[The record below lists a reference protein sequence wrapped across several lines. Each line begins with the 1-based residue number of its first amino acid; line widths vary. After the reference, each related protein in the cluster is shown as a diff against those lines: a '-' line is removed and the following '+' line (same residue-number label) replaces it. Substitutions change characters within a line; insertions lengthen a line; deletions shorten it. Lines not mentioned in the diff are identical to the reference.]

1 MRVPE
6 RPPSSAPTLA
16 FGCMTAR
23 PPQPHLAPAN
33 IRAECVKVRNKP
45 GHRVVFMQKQEH
57 RPCVNPEPRLLR
69 PCYTNRTSLR
79 TALEQSQSPQQLHD
93 LLGRDKPSSTA
104 WVRDQGL
111 EEVRRAMLH
120 SLMGLTGCEV
130 ARMNMR
136 LRYAGDIEALW
147 YLRSDLLDT
156 LTLLRGEA
164 IAQTV
169 LDRITPMFQG
179 QLPLSLRVPQM
190 PHTPRA
196 HL

>member
-1 MRVPE
+1 MRWNNPN
-6 RPPSSAPTLA
+6 L
-16 FGCMTAR
+16 
-23 PPQPHLAPAN
+23 
-33 IRAECVKVRNKP
+33 RNNLQ
-45 GHRVVFMQKQEH
+45 G
-57 RPCVNPEPRLLR
+57 
-69 PCYTNRTSLR
+69 
-79 TALEQSQSPQQLHD
+79 

-164 IAQTV
+164 TAQTV

-179 QLPLSLRVPQM
+179 QLPLSLWVPQM
-190 PHTPRA
+190 PHAPRA

>member
-1 MRVPE
+1 MRW
-6 RPPSSAPTLA
+6 
-16 FGCMTAR
+16 
-23 PPQPHLAPAN
+23 
-33 IRAECVKVRNKP
+33 NKP
-45 GHRVVFMQKQEH
+45 
-57 RPCVNPEPRLLR
+57 NLR
-69 PCYTNRTSLR
+69 SSL
-79 TALEQSQSPQQLHD
+79 HG
-93 LLGRDKPSSTA
+93 LLGRDAPASTA
-104 WVRDQGL
+104 WVRNQDLEDIRYAMIQSLAGL
-111 EEVRRAMLH
+111 
-120 SLMGLTGCEV
+120 SGGDV

-190 PHTPRA
+190 PHAPRA

>member
-1 MRVPE
+1 MRW
-6 RPPSSAPTLA
+6 
-16 FGCMTAR
+16 
-23 PPQPHLAPAN
+23 
-33 IRAECVKVRNKP
+33 NKP
-45 GHRVVFMQKQEH
+45 
-57 RPCVNPEPRLLR
+57 NLR
-69 PCYTNRTSLR
+69 NN
-79 TALEQSQSPQQLHD
+79 LHD

-111 EEVRRAMLH
+111 EQVRRAMLH

-156 LTLLRGEA
+156 LTLLRGKA

-190 PHTPRA
+190 PRAPRA

>member
-1 MRVPE
+1 MRW
-6 RPPSSAPTLA
+6 
-16 FGCMTAR
+16 
-23 PPQPHLAPAN
+23 
-33 IRAECVKVRNKP
+33 NKP
-45 GHRVVFMQKQEH
+45 
-57 RPCVNPEPRLLR
+57 NLR
-69 PCYTNRTSLR
+69 NN
-79 TALEQSQSPQQLHD
+79 LHD

-111 EEVRRAMLH
+111 EEVRRAMLQ

-156 LTLLRGEA
+156 LIPLRGQA
-164 IAQTV
+164 AAQTV
-169 LDRITPMFQG
+169 LDAVTPMFQG

-196 HL
+196 HV

>member
-1 MRVPE
+1 MRW
-6 RPPSSAPTLA
+6 
-16 FGCMTAR
+16 
-23 PPQPHLAPAN
+23 
-33 IRAECVKVRNKP
+33 NKP
-45 GHRVVFMQKQEH
+45 
-57 RPCVNPEPRLLR
+57 NLR
-69 PCYTNRTSLR
+69 NNL
-79 TALEQSQSPQQLHD
+79 QV

-111 EEVRRAMLH
+111 EEMRRAMLH

-130 ARMNMR
+130 AGMNMR

-156 LTLLRGEA
+156 LTLLRGETS
-164 IAQTV
+164 AQTV

-196 HL
+196 QL

>member
-1 MRVPE
+1 MRW
-6 RPPSSAPTLA
+6 
-16 FGCMTAR
+16 
-23 PPQPHLAPAN
+23 
-33 IRAECVKVRNKP
+33 NKP
-45 GHRVVFMQKQEH
+45 
-57 RPCVNPEPRLLR
+57 NLR
-69 PCYTNRTSLR
+69 NNL
-79 TALEQSQSPQQLHD
+79 QV

-111 EEVRRAMLH
+111 EEMRRAMLH

-130 ARMNMR
+130 AGMNMR

-179 QLPLSLRVPQM
+179 QSPLSLRVPQM
-190 PHTPRA
+190 PRAPRVQ
-196 HL
+196 L

>member
-1 MRVPE
+1 MRWN
-6 RPPSSAPTLA
+6 RPNL
-16 FGCMTAR
+16 
-23 PPQPHLAPAN
+23 
-33 IRAECVKVRNKP
+33 RNNLQ
-45 GHRVVFMQKQEH
+45 G
-57 RPCVNPEPRLLR
+57 
-69 PCYTNRTSLR
+69 
-79 TALEQSQSPQQLHD
+79 

-104 WVRDQGL
+104 WVADQVL

-120 SLMGLTGCEV
+120 SLNGVTGCEV

-156 LTLLRGEA
+156 LTLLRGET

-190 PHTPRA
+190 PRAPRA